1 MRAGRRAAAAM
12 PADSAARLV
21 QRVFCHVM
29 APLPLRLVKSTFACE
44 GMSGCAEKIGRLGRL
59 VVVHECIV
67 VVVKP
72 SSDGGAY
79 CQVVAGLNSFC
90 MYVDCVVE
98 QAAASCCCCC
108 WSVVGGCCK
117 LIAGCCCCC
126 AVTICWRCC
135 PRPGR
140 HRWGCSC
147 CRCCRCC
154 TSRSRRRQQSQSR
167 YCIWTNL
174 NVLII
179 SSFNFVRICIPYD
192 RNKHNKDSL
201 K

>member
-1 MRAGRRAAAAM
+1 MCAGRRAAAAM

-72 SSDGGAY
+72 SSDGGVY

-90 MYVDCVVE
+90 MLTVLLSKLLLLAAAAAAGLLLV
-98 QAAASCCCCC
+98 AAAS
-108 WSVVGGCCK
+108 
-117 LIAGCCCCC
+117 
-126 AVTICWRCC
+126 
-135 PRPGR
+135 
-140 HRWGCSC
+140 
-147 CRCCRCC
+147 
-154 TSRSRRRQQSQSR
+154 
-167 YCIWTNL
+167 
-174 NVLII
+174 
-179 SSFNFVRICIPYD
+179 
-192 RNKHNKDSL
+192 
-201 K
+201 